1 MIWREVGIIHLLN
14 FRYPT
19 SYQKRIIPVKEFRA
33 RYVRIVPRKSEFRRI
48 CLQVEL
54 FGGEAHT
61 CRRGYTAL
69 ATGCYALIDNDG
81 KYSKAVSKCSSKGGY
96 VVEISTRR
104 ENAAVSE
111 LANGKDIWLG
121 LSDSQGNQRFDNP
134 MGSPALYSNF
144 AMQEPNVME
153 PGWPNIYMRGSDSR
167 WIRSAAKEDRF
178 IICEIDGDAPS
189 RVPEGNRL
197 GAEFER
203 EIPDSQFS
211 SSSFRDM
218 LFPESGRLFFPVTTV
233 VGDPTHPMRTHTCKC
248 SSTYRAW

>member
-1 MIWREVGIIHLLN
+1 M
-14 FRYPT
+14 
-19 SYQKRIIPVKEFRA
+19 
-33 RYVRIVPRKSEFRRI
+33 
-48 CLQVEL
+48 
-54 FGGEAHT
+54 
-61 CRRGYTAL
+61 
-69 ATGCYALIDNDG
+69 
-81 KYSKAVSKCSSKGGY
+81 SKCSSKGGY

-178 IICEIDGDAPS
+178 IICEIDGDGVYLVLSLCFVSFYYECFFSGLIAI
-189 RVPEGNRL
+189 RVIE
-197 GAEFER
+197 
-203 EIPDSQFS
+203 
-211 SSSFRDM
+211 
-218 LFPESGRLFFPVTTV
+218 
-233 VGDPTHPMRTHTCKC
+233 
-248 SSTYRAW
+248 